1 MEGVSDELR
10 RGSGV
15 EGVSGRRGV
24 SGRNGVERVSGVIAG
39 RGVMIIEEGDEDDW
53 VRVDLLTRANH

>member
-1 MEGVSDELR
+1 MSGGRDGVK

-24 SGRNGVERVSGVIAG
+24 ERVIDGRRVMVIG
-39 RGVMIIEEGDEDDW
+39 EGDEDDW
-53 VRVDLLTRANH
+53 PRVVLLTRANH